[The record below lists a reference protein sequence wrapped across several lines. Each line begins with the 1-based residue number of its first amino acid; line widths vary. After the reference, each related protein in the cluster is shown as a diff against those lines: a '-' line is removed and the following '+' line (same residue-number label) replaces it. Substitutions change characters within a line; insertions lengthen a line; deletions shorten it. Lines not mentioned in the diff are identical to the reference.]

1 MHYDRNVILMTFRA
15 LRQPL
20 NPGKDRLEKLDE
32 DLHETLDGPIKKK
45 AATESIDTTN
55 IFNMSMLIFF
65 AAMSNSDNPTT
76 KAEAACTFFKNT
88 KPVP

>member
-32 DLHETLDGPIKKK
+32 DLHKTLNGPVKTK
-45 AATESIDTTN
+45 ADKEGIDTTSK
-55 IFNMSMLIFF
+55 FNMSMLIFF
-65 AAMSNSDNPTT
+65 AAMSKSDDPAT
-76 KAEAACTFFKNT
+76 KAEAACKYFKNT
-88 KPVP
+88 TPVP